1 MTRIRKLLRLFLSA
15 LVLAAPS
22 SAFAADGSCD
32 LCKTKATTH
41 AIAGAHGDLHICDTC
56 AVKHVSTDA
65 TTIAIVRDAKARL
78 SAVKVIK

>member
-1 MTRIRKLLRLFLSA
+1 MTRIRKRLRLLLSA

-41 AIAGAHGDLHICDTC
+41 AIAGAHGDLSICDTC
-56 AVKHVSTDA
+56 AGKHVSSDLNTVA
-65 TTIAIVRDAKARL
+65 VVRDAKARL
-78 SAVKVIK
+78 SVVKVIK